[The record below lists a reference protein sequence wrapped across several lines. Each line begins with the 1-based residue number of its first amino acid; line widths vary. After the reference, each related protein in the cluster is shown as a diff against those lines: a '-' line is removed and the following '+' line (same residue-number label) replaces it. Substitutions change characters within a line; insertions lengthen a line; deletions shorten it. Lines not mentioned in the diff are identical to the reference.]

1 MENLFIKAAL
11 QTWDLQVTRTEK
23 IFNQLSDD
31 DLLKQIAPGRNSARY
46 LLGHLVAVNDAMSE
60 ILGTGKAAYP
70 ELQAIFIKS
79 PDGSGLE
86 LPTVG
91 ELRLYW
97 NLVHERLKK
106 EFLSIPEAEWTTRHT
121 AMTDEDFAKDPG
133 RNKFAVFLNRTSHLA
148 FHLGQLRLLV

>member
-11 QTWDLQVTRTEK
+11 QSWDIQITRTEK

-31 DLLKQIAPGRNSARY
+31 DLLRHIAPGRNSALY
-46 LLGHLVAVNDAMSE
+46 LLGHLIAVHDAMSE

-70 ELQAIFIKS
+70 ELQAAFIKS

-86 LPTVG
+86 LPTAE
-91 ELRLYW
+91 ELRYYW
-97 NLVHERLKK
+97 KLVHERLKK
-106 EFLSIPEAEWTTRHT
+106 ELLSISDAEWITRHT
-121 AMTDEDFAKDPG
+121 AMTDEDFEKDPG
-133 RNKFAVFLNRTSHLA
+133 RNKFAVFLNRTNHLA